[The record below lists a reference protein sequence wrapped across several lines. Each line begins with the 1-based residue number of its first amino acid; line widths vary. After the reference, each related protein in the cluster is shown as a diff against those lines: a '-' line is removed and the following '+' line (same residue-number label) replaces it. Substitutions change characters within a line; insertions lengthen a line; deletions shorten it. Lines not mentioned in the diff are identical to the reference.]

1 MNPAGQL
8 IGLVL
13 VIALLFGS
21 GVLSGRKSRQPE
33 IDLLNTAVT
42 TQTLRADNANLTL
55 QGLKTTLTEERAR
68 RARMQQAADEELAG
82 LTKTVAALT
91 LAAERNEQDI
101 RKKALKD
108 EDCTVLRDLPVCGA
122 VADGL
127 WGRTTAAGTH

>member
-1 MNPAGQL
+1 MNPAAQL
-8 IGLVL
+8 IGILL
-13 VIALLFGS
+13 VILALMGI
-21 GVLSGRKSRQPE
+21 GAVAGRHSRQDE

-82 LTKTVAALT
+82 LSKTIAALM

-108 EDCTVLRDLPVCGA
+108 EDCAVLRDLPVCGA

-127 WGRTTAAGTH
+127 WGRTTAAGAH